1 MEDLKQF
8 LETSFKGLERGLV
21 ATPNKREDLEA
32 FAKANGGSMDILL
45 MQMAM
50 NFGYKIA
57 LENVQ
62 AVLDSEAA
70 QMGEQCI
77 KGKWKLRAPSK
88 LPKSSYPM
96 VGMVYEGVDK
106 FFGKR
111 TIGVLVE
118 MFDQND
124 EAVLKTIENK
134 LVSVDK
140 TSLKIVVGKE

>member
-1 MEDLKQF
+1 MKEF
-8 LETSFKGLERGLV
+8 LERELFSMNRGLV
-21 ATPNKREDLEA
+21 ATPNTREDLEA
-32 FAKANGGSMDILL
+32 FAKANGGSMDIIL
-45 MQMAM
+45 MQMAI

-57 LENVQ
+57 LENVKEELEKE
-62 AVLDSEAA
+62 VA

-111 TIGVLVE
+111 TIGVLIE

-124 EAVLKTIENK
+124 EAVLRTVEDK
-134 LVSVDK
+134 LVSVVK
-140 TSLKIVVGKE
+140 QSLKLVA